1 MALSRPEDC
10 GLGRLVATLIRP
22 HEPTEML
29 REAADLLGQRIGH
42 RLFTVLLICANR
54 ADTVRVYSDN
64 LDAYPVNRVKR
75 MGVTPWGDQVIRG
88 GETWIGRNDEDIAWA
103 FPDHALIRSLGLAS
117 ALSVPVVFE
126 GKCLAVLTLH
136 HQAGWY
142 RPEHIPLAQQI
153 APLLIPDLMLL
164 ERAVNTGTAQA

>member
-1 MALSRPEDC
+1 MNRPDDA
-10 GLGRLVATLIRP
+10 GLGRLVTPLTRP

-29 REAADLLGQRIGH
+29 REAADLLQQRIGH

-64 LDAYPVNRVKR
+64 LDAYPVNRLKR
-75 MGVTPWGDQVIRG
+75 MGVTPWGDQVIRC

-117 ALSVPVVFE
+117 ALSVPVVFD
-126 GKCLAVLTLH
+126 GKCLAVLNLQH
-136 HQAGWY
+136 EAGWY
-142 RPEHIPLAQQI
+142 RQEHIPLAQQL
-153 APLLIPDLMLL
+153 APLLIPDLMRL
-164 ERAVNTGTAQA
+164 ERAVDSRTARA